1 MSVSSSSDKVIDR
14 SSQPRKSLADKNEK
28 KATKLTGNK
37 DVFCWTCH
45 RSNNL
50 ATCSHCVRGFHLKC
64 SNLEK
69 FPEKA
74 GKWICPECDNILRA
88 NKGPLGARTPKQVEK
103 LAKLL
108 NLVIDRLAAVDK
120 DNYFAVP
127 VDVKKWHDYLDFVIK
142 PMDLLTLRKNVER
155 KLYRSTEQFLADFR
169 WLVHNSYIFNSVH
182 SDYTKMAKSL
192 LNVARHECEEVKSC
206 QDCYEHSHTHDP
218 QVSFLLPCSVPHVIV
233 WAQLSGFPYWPAK
246 VIKRLG
252 GDVVDVRFFGDHSRA
267 NVLMSSCFLYSR
279 HMPANIPKKSSKNAK
294 IARGIEE
301 AEEHIKQLK
310 LKYGSFHF
318 AKYRVPYVAKDEEIL
333 RKLQLPGYS
342 EPGETA
348 EFCKIVEELRPLQMI
363 NDKDFRSEVRDM
375 KKKMSLSS
383 IKRKSSEFSPSPG
396 FRSPKEFVFLT
407 TPTGNQCAVVNW
419 SGSESDSSPDKKSEC
434 FTSPRLETRPSPPLN
449 RPKMLLDV
457 PPSTASVSLKS
468 KRSSLPKPTALPLS
482 PADNTRDSNSSPPK
496 VVKLSSPKPTRQASS
511 KRHQPQADCPAS
523 RRRAPSTRSKLT
535 CLLEKIEMSDKA
547 PVPALPEA
555 SHPVPPGIADSATED
570 VAPKAPEKSF
580 QKVTKEVCQK
590 LPEEKLLDVAGNIPK
605 VVPEEVPEVVPQKLP
620 VDTPQVGTEDGLQ
633 EVPEEKPPKATEHVP
648 EKVTENIPQK
658 DVKAVPQKVIG
669 KASQNL
675 SEDFVPK
682 ESQVQK
688 AEDAPKE
695 AAEFLPQI
703 ARLPVTENLAEKI
716 PGDIL
721 QKTDLSNGLADNN
734 VDASPIERNL
744 DSAVDVG
751 PSSDNVESGSK
762 NQNEKPPCDFINLNG
777 DISHYL
783 LSVESS
789 CYDIDS
795 ADEMEREENAYCKM
809 NYKVESSSKEADVE
823 VSGIADEEPQT
834 ATVLSTSP
842 ADLQSVKK
850 LDDDV
855 GNLESEQISANCL
868 QPEVVNQQLHKTDP
882 AEPTHKMDCD
892 ISLTSAVTMKEM
904 TDQSMDIPGNP
915 VDSSPSQS
923 ASASQNLSQSPSE
936 SEKAEDS
943 VEDPPDPGNQAMANG
958 VCGSE
963 ILDRELTCVTPL
975 DAKVQSVEVGNN
987 GQPSNLTSRSPM
999 NDHKMEC
1006 CPDAADFAA
1015 QKDDT
1020 TVETSASA
1028 DARQLSTSFE
1038 TITSPDGKAPFPEE
1052 PVTSEGDSEGD
1063 GAGTGETLAD
1073 SSAGTK
1079 IGEDLSESNGLPNGK
1094 SVEDNESLSSQL
1106 KESEHVPASQ
1116 ASIEDNGENQPTEEQ
1131 KLDSQASIS
1140 VAPLSKIETPTLK
1153 RKSPPVTR
1161 GPGASEPKKSKS
1173 GDLDV
1178 HPQSDIIIAS
1188 SMSLINGSS
1197 HVEIGQSSD
1206 PIVNRKRT
1214 RQSSREIEQKKAKDL
1229 PKDVAMPI
1237 PLIEIK
1243 TEPLDYD
1250 EVTEDSPPL
1259 AKKSSSAEAV
1269 RRNSVSAGTRMRLK
1283 VKPISSLIEKS
1294 VAPPRGPIAA
1304 PPALVPLGTRNPP
1317 RPTTPKHNMIPPFAP
1332 RTTLQDVRDLI
1343 QSKAKF
1349 INRGLKDDLI
1359 AKLTDVEQEYESHL
1373 DFVTSFAEKNLKEVE
1388 LTLES
1393 NKAKMYEEM
1402 KNKIKEDMGSLL
1414 VEARRKQWCVK
1425 CGSEAN
1431 FHCCWSYSYC
1441 SDRCQK
1447 GDWPSHVQVCTQY
1460 QMDVKDPRVRPSPH
1474 YQSVI
1479 EFISRQ
1485 LPGTKMTFQSLTELA
1500 QRLPSPPPPPKRG
1513 RNSKA
1518 KAPSAATGQKINPS
1532 AISIPN
1538 LALAEPLGFRHSEGL
1553 DQFRLSNCKTYPV
1566 KLVSQSS
1573 TSSSLS
1579 SPSSSGGKYF
1589 VLQHPISKNVRV
1601 TCPTT
1606 SNGLGRPISSPSVS
1620 AKSLPNFGKSVTKP
1634 ANSLRIAPNVYARN
1648 AANPKGTLRIMNEGE
1663 LASILKRNN
1672 LKL

>member
-1 MSVSSSSDKVIDR
+1 MARLSRFRHQANGPAYAEEKR
-14 SSQPRKSLADKNEK
+14 RK
-28 KATKLTGNK
+28 KALPE
-37 DVFCWTCH
+37 H
-45 RSNNL
+45 R
-50 ATCSHCVRGFHLKC
+50 
-64 SNLEK
+64 
-69 FPEKA
+69 
-74 GKWICPECDNILRA
+74 
-88 NKGPLGARTPKQVEK
+88 
-103 LAKLL
+103 
-108 NLVIDRLAAVDK
+108 
-120 DNYFAVP
+120 AVP
-127 VDVKKWHDYLDFVIK
+127 RRLQVAGAQQLHF
-142 PMDLLTLRKNVER
+142 
-155 KLYRSTEQFLADFR
+155 QF
-169 WLVHNSYIFNSVH
+169 
-182 SDYTKMAKSL
+182 
-192 LNVARHECEEVKSC
+192 
-206 QDCYEHSHTHDP
+206 
-218 QVSFLLPCSVPHVIV
+218 
-233 WAQLSGFPYWPAK
+233 
-246 VIKRLG
+246 
-252 GDVVDVRFFGDHSRA
+252 RA

-333 RKLQLPGYS
+333 RKLQLPG
-342 EPGETA
+342 
-348 EFCKIVEELRPLQMI
+348 EELRPLQMI

-523 RRRAPSTRSKLT
+523 RRRAPSTRSKLSS
-535 CLLEKIEMSDKA
+535 LLEKIEMSDKA

-580 QKVTKEVCQK
+580 QKVTKEVCRK
-590 LPEEKLLDVAGNIPK
+590 VPEEKLLDVAGNIPK

-675 SEDFVPK
+675 SEDFVPN
-682 ESQVQK
+682 ESQLQK
-688 AEDAPKE
+688 AEDASKE

-703 ARLPVTENLAEKI
+703 ALLPVTENLAEKI
-716 PGDIL
+716 PGKIL
-721 QKTDLSNGLADNN
+721 QKTDLRNGLADNN
-734 VDASPIERNL
+734 VDASPNERNL

-751 PSSDNVESGSK
+751 PSSDDVESGSK

-789 CYDIDS
+789 CYEIDS

-834 ATVLSTSP
+834 STVSSTSP

-904 TDQSMDIPGNP
+904 TDQSIDIPRNP

-923 ASASQNLSQSPSE
+923 ASASQNLSRSASE

-963 ILDRELTCVTPL
+963 VLDRELTCVTPL
-975 DAKVQSVEVGNN
+975 DAKVQSVQVGNN

-999 NDHKMEC
+999 NDHKMES
-1006 CPDAADFAA
+1006 CPDAADVVAL
-1015 QKDDT
+1015 KNDT
-1020 TVETSASA
+1020 TAETSASA

-1038 TITSPDGKAPFPEE
+1038 TFTSPDGKAPFPEE

-1063 GAGTGETLAD
+1063 GAGTGETLVD

-1197 HVEIGQSSD
+1197 HVEIGQPSD

-1304 PPALVPLGTRNPP
+1304 PPALVPLATRNPP
-1317 RPTTPKHNMIPPFAP
+1317 RPTTPKHN
-1332 RTTLQDVRDLI
+1332 V
-1343 QSKAKF
+1343 
-1349 INRGLKDDLI
+1349 GLM
-1359 AKLTDVEQEYESHL
+1359 
-1373 DFVTSFAEKNLKEVE
+1373 FAEFVVFILGPEGRHRLQKNLKEVE

-1441 SDRCQK
+1441 SDRCQ
-1447 GDWPSHVQVCTQY
+1447 
-1460 QMDVKDPRVRPSPH
+1460 
-1474 YQSVI
+1474 
-1479 EFISRQ
+1479 
-1485 LPGTKMTFQSLTELA
+1485 
-1500 QRLPSPPPPPKRG
+1500 
-1513 RNSKA
+1513 
-1518 KAPSAATGQKINPS
+1518 INPS

-1589 VLQHPISKNVRV
+1589 VLQHPVVVFGNLFEGNPWITLK
-1601 TCPTT
+1601 
-1606 SNGLGRPISSPSVS
+1606 GL
-1620 AKSLPNFGKSVTKP
+1620 FGQAVITH
-1634 ANSLRIAPNVYARN
+1634 AWRN
-1648 AANPKGTLRIMNEGE
+1648 T
-1663 LASILKRNN
+1663 
-1672 LKL
+1672 